1 MLAGTCYLVLLLL
14 LFGTSIS
21 MGIFIPLLY
30 IGACFGNAIGTWMQ
44 VGQSVVVVYSIACS
58 VAMLAGVARV
68 LISLTTIMVCA
79 TGLTYMVAPFMLVT
93 VFAKVTGKAMFGRPG
108 IYDVI
113 LEMKGIPFLES
124 DPPSSMRMRGMKAE
138 DIMSSSPL
146 ITLTPEQNIGELI
159 EYLKRHPHFADFP
172 VVDPS
177 RDGIYLGVVTRDDL
191 YTILTHRELFYEPG
205 DHSNNDLEEEIKEAI
220 QEQPKADDHT
230 DQSGRSQLLEK
241 KPPRRA
247 LKFEELVHDRYHK
260 ALNIDTVMKTVT
272 EYDFSKVIDLTP
284 YMEIGHY
291 TIHQKVSVE
300 RTFEQFRTLGLRDL
314 VVTDANGRP
323 VGVITRYDL
332 KLLEEVGMDDSR
344 VSRKRENVGV
354 YANS

>member
-1 MLAGTCYLVLLLL
+1 MIAGTCYLVLLLL

-30 IGACFGNAIGTWMQ
+30 VGACFGNAIGTWLQ
-44 VGQSVVVVYSIACS
+44 VGPSIVVVYSIASS

-68 LISLTTIMVCA
+68 LISLTTIMVCT

-93 VFAKVTGKAMFGRPG
+93 VFAKVTGKALFGRPG

-124 DPPSSMRMRGMKAE
+124 DPPSSMTMRGIKAQ

-146 ITLTPEQNIGELI
+146 ITLEPEQNVGELI
-159 EYLKRHPHFADFP
+159 EYLKRYRHFADFP
-172 VVDPS
+172 VVDPIRS
-177 RDGIYLGVVTRDDL
+177 GIFLGVVTRDDL
-191 YTILTHRELFYEPG
+191 CTILMHRELFYEPG
-205 DHSNNDLEEEIKEAI
+205 DYTNDLEEESKEEV
-220 QEQPKADDHT
+220 QEQPISDRI
-230 DQSGRSQLLEK
+230 DQPERSQLIEK

-247 LKFEELVHDRYHK
+247 LKFEVLIRDRYHK

-272 EYDFSKVIDLTP
+272 EYDYSKVIDLTP

-291 TIHQKVSVE
+291 TINQHVSVE
-300 RTFEQFRTLGLRDL
+300 RTFEQFRTLGLRNL

-323 VGVITRYDL
+323 VGVVTRYDL
-332 KLLEEVGMDDSR
+332 KLLEEVGMDESHL
-344 VSRKRENVGV
+344 SRKRNNVGV